1 MSSKGK
7 ILFIDDNLDM
17 LLIGKR
23 IFTRAG
29 YEFTSARTMQEGLDK
44 IKLEQPDIIILDYI
58 LPDGTGT
65 DFMKTLHQDKE
76 YQDMQSIPVV
86 VLTARADAVED
97 IETCYALGLRAFLYK
112 PFGHRELVNVIDN
125 IVLQKAYTKQL
136 SPKAGSNG
144 YDSEWLEDVSMA
156 SRTIFTLS
164 KELQYKK
171 NQNLSDEQQ
180 MLLQAIFTSSKR
192 LANLVEKD

>member
-1 MSSKGK
+1 MSAKAK

-23 IFTRAG
+23 IFTRAD

-44 IKLEQPDIIILDYI
+44 IKLENPDVILLDYV

-65 DFMKTLHQDKE
+65 DFLKTLRNNNAYQQAKE
-76 YQDMQSIPVV
+76 IPVV

-97 IETCYALGLRAFLYK
+97 LDTCYALGLRAFLYK
-112 PFGHRELVNVIDN
+112 PFGHRELINVIDN
-125 IVLQKAYTKQL
+125 IVQQKPHIVQKQPA
-136 SPKAGSNG
+136 SSSNG
-144 YDSEWLEDVSMA
+144 HDPEWLEDVSMA

-164 KELQYKK
+164 KELQSKGSK
-171 NQNLSDEQQ
+171 NLSDEQQ
-180 MLLQAIFTSSKR
+180 MLLQAIFSSSRR